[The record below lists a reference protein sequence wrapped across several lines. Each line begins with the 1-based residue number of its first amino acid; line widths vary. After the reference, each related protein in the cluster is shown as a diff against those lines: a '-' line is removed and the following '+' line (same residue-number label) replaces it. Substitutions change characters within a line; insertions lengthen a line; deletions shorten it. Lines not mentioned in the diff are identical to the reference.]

1 MLRIEKLNSYY
12 GTSHVLHNLSIMIKE
27 GQGVALIGRNGA
39 GKSSTMK
46 SIMGLMPRVDGDIT
60 FAENPINKE
69 KTHKRVRMGIGYV
82 PEDRRI
88 YKDLTVEENITIAA
102 NAIKKVRKP
111 LELNEVWENFPL
123 LKDLRKRKGSELSG
137 GEQQILSIA
146 RSVVGRPKLI
156 LLDEPTEGIA
166 PIIVQNLKE
175 VIKNMIDQ
183 MEVAVLLAE
192 QNIKFTIDLTD
203 YVYVIDNG
211 QIVYSGSSE
220 EFKNREDLHH
230 KFLGV
235 SS

>member
-1 MLRIEKLNSYY
+1 MLTINHLNSYY
-12 GTSHVLHNLSIMIKE
+12 GSSHVLHDVSLTIKQ

-46 SIMGLMPRVDGDIT
+46 SIMGLMPKALGEISYCGQ
-60 FAENPINKE
+60 PINKE

-88 YKDLTVEENITIAA
+88 YKDLTVEENIMIAA
-102 NAIKKVRKP
+102 NAIKKVRTP
-111 LELNEVWENFPL
+111 LELDEVWSNFPL
-123 LKDLRKRKGSELSG
+123 LKDLRTRKGSELSG

-166 PIIVQNLKE
+166 PIIVQELKE
-175 VIKNMIDQ
+175 VIKKMINQ

-192 QNIKFTIDLTD
+192 QNLKFTIDLTD

-211 QIVYSGSSE
+211 QIVYSDSSE
-220 EFKNREDLHH
+220 DFKDREDLHF

-235 SS
+235 S

>member
-1 MLRIEKLNSYY
+1 MLTINNLNSYY
-12 GTSHVLHNLSIMIKE
+12 GSSHVLHNVSLTIKQ

-46 SIMGLMPRVDGDIT
+46 SVMGLMPKALGEISYCGQ
-60 FAENPINKE
+60 PINKE

-88 YKDLTVEENITIAA
+88 YKDLTVEENIMIAA
-102 NAIKKVRKP
+102 NAIKKIRSP
-111 LELNEVWENFPL
+111 LELEEVWSNFPL
-123 LKDLRKRKGSELSG
+123 LKDLRTRNGSELSG

-166 PIIVQNLKE
+166 PIIVQELKE
-175 VIKNMIDQ
+175 VIKNMINQ

-192 QNIKFTIDLTD
+192 QNLKFTIDLTD

-211 QIVYSGSSE
+211 QIVYSDSSE
-220 EFKNREDLHH
+220 DFKDREDLHF

-235 SS
+235 S

>member
-1 MLRIEKLNSYY
+1 MLTINHLNSYY
-12 GTSHVLHNLSIMIKE
+12 GSSHVLHDVSLTIKQ

-46 SIMGLMPRVDGDIT
+46 SIMGLMPKALGEISYCGQ
-60 FAENPINKE
+60 PINKE

-88 YKDLTVEENITIAA
+88 YKDLTVEENIMIAA
-102 NAIKKVRKP
+102 NAIKKVRNP
-111 LELNEVWENFPL
+111 LELEEVWSNFPL
-123 LKDLRKRKGSELSG
+123 LKDLRTRKGSELSG

-166 PIIVQNLKE
+166 PIIVQELKE
-175 VIKNMIDQ
+175 VIKNMINQ

-192 QNIKFTIDLTD
+192 QNLKFTIDLTD

-211 QIVYSGSSE
+211 QIVYSDSSE
-220 EFKNREDLHH
+220 DFKDREDLHF

-235 SS
+235 S

>member
-1 MLRIEKLNSYY
+1 MLTINNLNSYY
-12 GTSHVLHNLSIMIKE
+12 GSSHVLHNVSLQVNQ

-39 GKSSTMK
+39 GKSSMMK
-46 SIMGLMPRVDGDIT
+46 SIMGLMPKSVGDISYCGQ
-60 FAENPINKE
+60 PITKE

-88 YKDLTVEENITIAA
+88 YKDLTVEENIMIAA
-102 NAIKKVRKP
+102 NAIKKVRTP
-111 LELNEVWENFPL
+111 LKLEEVWNNFQL
-123 LKDLRKRKGSELSG
+123 LRDLRHRKGSELSG

-166 PIIVQNLKE
+166 PIIVQELKD
-175 VIKNMIDQ
+175 VIKNMISQ

-192 QNIKFTIDLTD
+192 QNLKFTIELTD

-211 QIVYSGSSE
+211 QIVYADTSE
-220 EFKNREDLHH
+220 DFKDREDLHL

-235 SS
+235 S

>member
-1 MLRIEKLNSYY
+1 MLTINNLNSYY
-12 GTSHVLHNLSIMIKE
+12 GSSHVLHNVSLSIKQ

-46 SIMGLMPRVDGDIT
+46 SIMGLMPKAIGEISYCSQ
-60 FAENPINKE
+60 PINKE

-88 YKDLTVEENITIAA
+88 YKDLTVEENIMIAA
-102 NAIKKVRKP
+102 NSIKKVRSP
-111 LELNEVWENFPL
+111 LELEEVWSNFPL
-123 LKDLRKRKGSELSG
+123 LKDLRTRKGSELSG

-166 PIIVQNLKE
+166 PIIVQELKE
-175 VIKNMIDQ
+175 VIKNMINQ

-192 QNIKFTIDLTD
+192 QNLKFTIDLTD

-211 QIVYSGSSE
+211 QIVYSDSSE
-220 EFKNREDLHH
+220 DFKDREDLHF

-235 SS
+235 S

>member
-1 MLRIEKLNSYY
+1 MLTINHLNSYY
-12 GTSHVLHNLSIMIKE
+12 GSSHVLHDVSLTIKQ

-46 SIMGLMPRVDGDIT
+46 SIMGLMPKALGEISYCGQ
-60 FAENPINKE
+60 PINKE

-88 YKDLTVEENITIAA
+88 YKDLTVEENIMIAA
-102 NAIKKVRKP
+102 NAIKKVRTP
-111 LELNEVWENFPL
+111 LELEEVWSNFPL
-123 LKDLRKRKGSELSG
+123 LKDLRTRKGSELSG

-166 PIIVQNLKE
+166 PIIVQELKE
-175 VIKNMIDQ
+175 VIKKMINQ

-192 QNIKFTIDLTD
+192 QNLKFTIDLTD

-211 QIVYSGSSE
+211 QIVYSDSSE
-220 EFKNREDLHH
+220 DFKDREDLHF

-235 SS
+235 S